1 MTNTGIDINK
11 LNYNDLGDRNMM
23 DPILLVD
30 DEDGLLDMLS
40 IMLQKEGIMEI
51 EFATTGKQALEKLNN
66 FRYSLIVLDI
76 MLPDID
82 GFQICQ
88 EIRKISDVPIL
99 FISARTSDIDKLTG
113 LNIGGDDYITKPFNP
128 LEVVA
133 RIKIHLRR
141 QALNLQSHKK
151 TLDEYNYGYLILSK
165 KTGELFVKGKKVL
178 CPAKEFEL
186 LSFFCANPN
195 QVFSAEQ
202 LYEQIWQQS
211 TGLNDR
217 NTVMVHILR
226 LRKKIEEDVKNPK
239 IIMNIRSIG
248 YKFIPPKLEGI

>member
-1 MTNTGIDINK
+1 
-11 LNYNDLGDRNMM
+11 MM
-23 DPILLVD
+23 HPILLVD
-30 DEDGLLDMLS
+30 DEDGLLDMLT
-40 IMLQKEGIMEI
+40 IMLQKEGIKEI
-51 EFATTGKQALEKLNN
+51 EFATTGKQALEKINS

-76 MLPDID
+76 MLPDTD

-141 QALNLQSHKK
+141 QSLQLHSQNNM
-151 TLDEYNYGYLILSK
+151 LDQFDYGYLKLSK
-165 KTGELFVKGKKVL
+165 KTGELYIKDEKII

-195 QVFSAEQ
+195 QIFSAEQ
-202 LYEQIWQQS
+202 LYEQIWKQS

-226 LRKKIEEDVKNPK
+226 LRKKIEEDIKKPK
-239 IIMNIRSIG
+239 IIVNIRSIG
-248 YKFIPPKLEGI
+248 YKFIPPKMGDL

>member
-1 MTNTGIDINK
+1 M
-11 LNYNDLGDRNMM
+11 Y
-23 DPILLVD
+23 PILIVD
-30 DEDGLLDMLS
+30 DEEGLIDMLS
-40 IMLQKEGIMEI
+40 VMLKKEGITAI
-51 EFATTGKQALEKLNN
+51 DFAITGKQALEKLNN
-66 FRYSLIVLDI
+66 FDYSLIVLDI

-88 EIRKISDVPIL
+88 EIRRISDVPIL

-141 QALNLQSHKK
+141 HNLQLRSQNKM
-151 TLDEYNYGYLILSK
+151 LDQYDYGYLSLSK
-165 KTGELFVKGKKVL
+165 KTGELFVNGKKII

-195 QVFSAEQ
+195 QIFSAEQ

-226 LRKKIEEDVKNPK
+226 LRKKIEEDIKKPK
-239 IIMNIRSIG
+239 IIVNMRNIG
-248 YKFIPPKLEGI
+248 YKFIPPKMRDI

>member
-1 MTNTGIDINK
+1 M
-11 LNYNDLGDRNMM
+11 YQ
-23 DPILLVD
+23 ILLVD
-30 DEDGLLDMLS
+30 DEEGLLDMLGV
-40 IMLQKEGIMEI
+40 MLQKEGITEI
-51 EFATTGKQALEKLNN
+51 DYATTGNQALEKINN

-141 QALNLQSHKK
+141 HNFQLQSQSKV
-151 TLDEYNYGYLILSK
+151 LDQYDYGFLSLSK
-165 KTGELFVKGKKVL
+165 KTGELFVKGKKII

-195 QVFSAEQ
+195 QIFSAEQ

-226 LRKKIEEDVKNPK
+226 LRKKIEEDIKKPK
-239 IIMNIRSIG
+239 IIVNIRSIG
-248 YKFIPPKLEGI
+248 YKFIPPKMEDI

>member
-1 MTNTGIDINK
+1 M
-11 LNYNDLGDRNMM
+11 Y
-23 DPILLVD
+23 PILIVD
-30 DEDGLLDMLS
+30 DEEGLIDMLS
-40 IMLQKEGIMEI
+40 VMLKKEGITAI
-51 EFATTGKQALEKLNN
+51 DFAITGKQALEKLNN
-66 FRYSLIVLDI
+66 FDYSLIVLDI

-88 EIRKISDVPIL
+88 EIRRISDVPIL

-141 QALNLQSHKK
+141 HNLQLRSQNKM
-151 TLDEYNYGYLILSK
+151 LDQYDYGYLSLSK
-165 KTGELFVKGKKVL
+165 KTGELFVNGKKII

-195 QVFSAEQ
+195 QIFSAEQ

-226 LRKKIEEDVKNPK
+226 LRKKIEEDIKKPK
-239 IIMNIRSIG
+239 IIVNMRNIG
-248 YKFIPPKLEGI
+248 YKFIPPKMMDI

>member
-1 MTNTGIDINK
+1 M
-11 LNYNDLGDRNMM
+11 Y
-23 DPILLVD
+23 PILIVD
-30 DEDGLLDMLS
+30 DEEGLIDMLS
-40 IMLQKEGIMEI
+40 VMLQKEGITEI
-51 EFATTGKQALEKLNN
+51 DFAITGKQALEKLNN
-66 FRYSLIVLDI
+66 FDYSLIVLDI

-82 GFQICQ
+82 GFRICQ
-88 EIRKISDVPIL
+88 EIRRISDVPIL

-141 QALNLQSHKK
+141 HNLQLRSQNKM
-151 TLDEYNYGYLILSK
+151 LDQYDYGYLSLSK
-165 KTGELFVKGKKVL
+165 KTGELFVNGKKIN

-195 QVFSAEQ
+195 QIFSAEQ

-226 LRKKIEEDVKNPK
+226 LRKKIEEDVKKPK
-239 IIMNIRSIG
+239 IIVNMRNIG
-248 YKFIPPKLEGI
+248 YKFIPPKMRDI

>member
-1 MTNTGIDINK
+1 M
-11 LNYNDLGDRNMM
+11 YQ
-23 DPILLVD
+23 ILLVD
-30 DEDGLLDMLS
+30 DEEGLLDMLGV
-40 IMLQKEGIMEI
+40 MLQKEGITEI
-51 EFATTGKQALEKLNN
+51 DYATTGKQALEKINN

-141 QALNLQSHKK
+141 HNLQLQSQNKM
-151 TLDEYNYGYLILSK
+151 LDQYDYGFLSLSK
-165 KTGELFVKGKKVL
+165 KTGELFVKGKKII

-195 QVFSAEQ
+195 QIFSAEQ

-211 TGLNDR
+211 TGFNDR

-226 LRKKIEEDVKNPK
+226 LRKKIEEDVKKPK
-239 IIMNIRSIG
+239 IIVNIRSIG
-248 YKFIPPKLEGI
+248 YKFIPPKMEDI

>member
-1 MTNTGIDINK
+1 M
-11 LNYNDLGDRNMM
+11 Y
-23 DPILLVD
+23 PILIVD
-30 DEDGLLDMLS
+30 DEEGLIDMLS
-40 IMLQKEGIMEI
+40 VMLKKEGITAI
-51 EFATTGKQALEKLNN
+51 DFAITGKQALEKLNN
-66 FRYSLIVLDI
+66 FDYSLIVLDI

-88 EIRKISDVPIL
+88 EIRRISDVPIL

-141 QALNLQSHKK
+141 HNLQLRSQNKM
-151 TLDEYNYGYLILSK
+151 LDQYDYGYLSLSK
-165 KTGELFVKGKKVL
+165 KTGELFVNGKKII

-195 QVFSAEQ
+195 QIFSAEQ
-202 LYEQIWQQS
+202 LYKQIWQQS

-226 LRKKIEEDVKNPK
+226 LRKKIEEDIKKPK
-239 IIMNIRSIG
+239 IIVNMRNIG
-248 YKFIPPKLEGI
+248 YKFIPPKMRDI

>member
-1 MTNTGIDINK
+1 
-11 LNYNDLGDRNMM
+11 MM
-23 DPILLVD
+23 YPILLVD
-30 DEDGLLDMLS
+30 DEEGLLDMLS
-40 IMLQKEGIMEI
+40 IMLQKEGIMDI
-51 EFATTGKQALEKLNN
+51 DVATTGNQALEKLNN
-66 FRYSLIVLDI
+66 FCYSLIVLDI

-133 RIKIHLRR
+133 RIKVHLRR
-141 QALNLQSHKK
+141 QNLHLPTQNKMA
-151 TLDEYNYGYLILSK
+151 DQYDYGYLNLSK
-165 KTGELFVKGKKVL
+165 KTGELFIKGEKVI

-202 LYEQIWQQS
+202 LYEKIWQQS

-226 LRKKIEEDVKNPK
+226 LRKKIEEDVKKPK
-239 IIMNIRSIG
+239 IIVNMRSIG
-248 YKFIPPKLEGI
+248 YKFIPPKTRDI

>member
-1 MTNTGIDINK
+1 MN
-11 LNYNDLGDRNMM
+11 
-23 DPILLVD
+23 PILLVD
-30 DEDGLLDMLS
+30 DEEGLLDMLR
-40 IMLQKEGIMEI
+40 IMLQKEGIMKI
-51 EFATTGKQALEKLNN
+51 DFATTGKQALEKINS

-99 FISARTSDIDKLTG
+99 FLSARTSDIDKLTG

-128 LEVVA
+128 LEVAA
-133 RIKIHLRR
+133 RIKVHLRR
-141 QALNLQSHKK
+141 QNLHLQSQDKR
-151 TLDEYNYGYLILSK
+151 LEQYDYGDLFLSK
-165 KTGELFVKGKKVL
+165 KTGELFVKGERII

-186 LSFFCANPN
+186 LSFFCAHPN
-195 QVFSAEQ
+195 QIFAAEQ
-202 LYEQIWQQS
+202 LYEKIWKQS

-226 LRKKIEEDVKNPK
+226 LRKRIEEDVKKPK
-239 IIMNIRSIG
+239 IIVNIRNIG
-248 YKFIPPKLEGI
+248 YKFIPPKMNDI

>member
-1 MTNTGIDINK
+1 M
-11 LNYNDLGDRNMM
+11 Y
-23 DPILLVD
+23 PILLVD
-30 DEDGLLDMLS
+30 DEEGLLDMLS
-40 IMLQKEGIMEI
+40 VMLQKEGITEI
-51 EFATTGKQALEKLNN
+51 DFATTGKQALEKLNN
-66 FRYSLIVLDI
+66 FNYSLIVLDI

-141 QALNLQSHKK
+141 QNLQLQSQNKIF
-151 TLDEYNYGYLILSK
+151 DQYDYGYLSLSK
-165 KTGELFVKGKKVL
+165 KTGEVFVKGKKII

-195 QVFSAEQ
+195 QIFSAEQ

-211 TGLNDR
+211 TGFNDR

-226 LRKKIEEDVKNPK
+226 LRRKIEEDVKKPK
-239 IIMNIRSIG
+239 IIVNIRSIG
-248 YKFIPPKLEGI
+248 YKFIPPKMEDI

>member
-1 MTNTGIDINK
+1 M
-11 LNYNDLGDRNMM
+11 Y
-23 DPILLVD
+23 PILIVD
-30 DEDGLLDMLS
+30 DEEGLIDMLS
-40 IMLQKEGIMEI
+40 VMLQKEGITEI
-51 EFATTGKQALEKLNN
+51 DFAITGKQALEKLNN
-66 FRYSLIVLDI
+66 FDYSLIVLDI

-82 GFQICQ
+82 GFRICQ
-88 EIRKISDVPIL
+88 EIRRISDVPIL

-141 QALNLQSHKK
+141 HNLQLRSQNKM
-151 TLDEYNYGYLILSK
+151 LDQYDYGYLSLSK
-165 KTGELFVKGKKVL
+165 KTGELFVNGKKII

-195 QVFSAEQ
+195 QIFSAEQ

-226 LRKKIEEDVKNPK
+226 LRKKIEEDVKKPK
-239 IIMNIRSIG
+239 IIVNMRNIG
-248 YKFIPPKLEGI
+248 YKFIPPKMRDI

>member
-1 MTNTGIDINK
+1 M
-11 LNYNDLGDRNMM
+11 Y
-23 DPILLVD
+23 PILLVD
-30 DEDGLLDMLS
+30 DEEGLLDMLK
-40 IMLQKEGIMEI
+40 IMLQKEGII
-51 EFATTGKQALEKLNN
+51 DIDIAATGKQALEKINN
-66 FRYSLIVLDI
+66 VDYSLIVLDI

-88 EIRKISDVPIL
+88 EIRKKSDVPIL

-133 RIKIHLRR
+133 RIKIHMRR
-141 QALNLQSHKK
+141 HNLQLQSQNK
-151 TLDEYNYGYLILSK
+151 LLNQDQYDYGYFSLSK
-165 KTGELFVKGKKVL
+165 KTGELFVNGKSII

-202 LYEQIWQQS
+202 LYEKIWQQS

-226 LRKKIEEDVKNPK
+226 LRKKIEEDVKKPK
-239 IIMNIRSIG
+239 IIVNIRSIG
-248 YKFIPPKLEGI
+248 YKFIPPKMGDI